1 MGSQPVITVENAAKV
16 FESDRGPVEALA
28 GFNLEVGEG
37 EFVSIVGPSGCGKS
51 TLLWAMAALWP
62 LTGGSIKIYGEPVTA
77 PRREVG
83 MVFQQANLLPWR
95 NLAANV
101 QFPFEIMREK
111 VKDHQHRI
119 DELIEVTQLSGF
131 EDHYPRELSGGMQ
144 QRASIVRA
152 LAPNPK
158 VLLMDEPFGALDAF
172 TRDEMN
178 VMLLRLWEQ
187 TSKTIV
193 FVTHSIQ
200 EAVYLSDRVYV
211 MTPRPGRNSKV
222 YDIALGRPR
231 PLSVTTERR
240 FFDVFGEIKQQI
252 YDDVEEAARSG
263 EYEIDRYSR
272 VSGG

>member
-28 GFNLEVGEG
+28 GFNLDVDEG
-37 EFVSIVGPSGCGKS
+37 EFVAIVGPSGCGKS

-62 LTGGSIKIYGEPVTA
+62 LTSGSIKVYGEPVTD
-77 PRREVG
+77 PRRDVG

-95 NLAANV
+95 DLMRNV
-101 QFPFEIMREK
+101 QFPFEIMGEK
-111 VKDHQHRI
+111 LKNHQQRI
-119 DELIEVTQLSGF
+119 EELIEVTQLTGF
-131 EDHYPRELSGGMQ
+131 EHHYPRELSGGMQ

-152 LAPNPK
+152 LAPDPK

-178 VMLLRLWEQ
+178 VMLLKLWEQ
-187 TSKTIV
+187 TRKTIV

-231 PLSVTTERR
+231 PLSVTTESR
-240 FFDVFGEIKQQI
+240 FFDIFSKIKQQI
-252 YDDVEEAARSG
+252 YDDVEEAAKSG